1 MPEDK
6 SREQRGAEPLLQMS
20 IPDVSGTPKTGL
32 LCSGRELNL
41 RIRRL
46 LSPDKLTYI
55 VSGRSYNPQLS
66 YD

>member
-1 MPEDK
+1 M
-6 SREQRGAEPLLQMS
+6 SREVLSPCSRCLFRMSPEPQK
-20 IPDVSGTPKTGL
+20 IGL

-46 LSPDKLTYI
+46 LNLDKLTYI
-55 VSGRSYNPQLS
+55 VSGPSYNPQLS